1 MMQQYLGLKTQ
12 HPNILL
18 FYRMG
23 DFYELFFDDA
33 RRAAELLDITL
44 TTRGQSAGE
53 PIPMAGV
60 PYHAAE
66 GYLARLVKLGES
78 VAICEQVGDP
88 AASKGPVE
96 RQVVRVVTP
105 GTLTDDALLDA
116 RRENLLAAA
125 CKVGKAWG
133 LARIEVSTA
142 RCVVAQYSELQTLH
156 NDLARLRPAELL
168 APESLIAELQAL
180 DKPAT
185 TRPDWHFEPESAA
198 TRLCERLAVTDLTG
212 FGCADLPAAIGAAGA
227 LLDYV
232 DETQGS
238 ARVFVDGL
246 QTEATDT
253 ALILDAI
260 SRRNLEIDQSLSGD
274 HRYCITALLDRCTT
288 AMGSRELARW
298 LARPI
303 RDRDVL
309 LARYQAI
316 DALLKASAAA
326 PLLDQLRPVADIERI
341 LSRVSLRSAR
351 PRDLTGLQRSL
362 AAVPG
367 IAAALAELSS
377 PLLDALSKQLG
388 NHDALQDILARA
400 LTDEPPVWLKDG
412 GVIRPGFDDELDEL
426 RALSEHADGYLR
438 ELETR
443 ERKRLGADKLKVGYN
458 RVHGYFI
465 ELSRAHSHKAP
476 DDYTR
481 RQTLKNAERFIT
493 PELKEFEDK
502 VLSARERALAR
513 EKQLYDGLLDTI
525 TADLRPLTA
534 CAQALAS
541 IDTLASLAERAA
553 ALNLAQPTLRDAP
566 GLDIRGGRHLIVEA
580 ASNQPF
586 VANDTT
592 LDDQQRLLI
601 ITGPNMGGKSTFM
614 RQTALITLLAYA
626 GSFVPAESAEIGPIN
641 RIFTRI
647 GAADDLAGG
656 RSTFMVEMHE
666 TANILNNAT
675 EHSLVLMDEIGRGTS
690 TYDGLS
696 LARAAAEWLA
706 NQTRAFTLFAT
717 HYFELTALAE
727 HLPATLNLHLD
738 ASEYGDE
745 LVFLHR
751 VKPGPANRSY
761 GLQVAAK
768 AGVPRAVI
776 TAARKHLQALEQDAL
791 RAHAPQL
798 GLFEATASAS
808 ETAADQTE
816 PDALRE
822 RLHAIDADELS
833 PREALALL
841 YELTSLAES

>member
-1 MMQQYLGLKTQ
+1 MMQQYLGLKAQ

-33 RRAAELLDITL
+33 RRAADLLDITL

-88 AASKGPVE
+88 ATSKGPVE
-96 RQVVRVVTP
+96 RQVVRIVTP
-105 GTLTDDALLDA
+105 GTLTDEALLDA

-142 RCVVAQYSELQTLH
+142 RCVVAQYGDAATLD
-156 NDLARLRPAELL
+156 NELARLKPAELL
-168 APESLIAELQAL
+168 VPEGWNLPQATGQR
-180 DKPAT
+180 PA
-185 TRPDWHFEPESAA
+185 WHFDPKSAN
-198 TRLCERLAVTDLTG
+198 TWLCERLGVRDLDG
-212 FGCADLPAAIGAAGA
+212 YGCADLPAAIAAAGA
-227 LLDYV
+227 LLHYV
-232 DETQGS
+232 DDTQGS
-238 ARVFVDGL
+238 AKVYIDGL
-246 QTEATDT
+246 QTEQSDT
-253 ALILDAI
+253 ALVLDAI

-274 HRYCITALLDRCTT
+274 DRFCITALLDRCTT

-303 RDRDVL
+303 RDTETL
-309 LARYQAI
+309 NSRYQAI
-316 DALLKASAAA
+316 GTLQQAALAA
-326 PLLDQLRPVADIERI
+326 PLLAALKPVADIPRI

-362 AAVPG
+362 AAVPEVSQQLLNVDNPLLQTLLG
-367 IAAALAELSS
+367 GLGDQGALA
-377 PLLDALSKQLG
+377 DT
-388 NHDALQDILARA
+388 LAKA
-400 LTDEPPVWLKDG
+400 MADEPPVWLKDG
-412 GVIRPGFDDELDEL
+412 GVIREGFDAELDEL
-426 RALSEHADGYLR
+426 RTLSADADGYLR
-438 ELETR
+438 ELEAQ

-465 ELSRAHSHKAP
+465 ELSRAQAHKAP
-476 DDYTR
+476 DEYTR

-493 PELKEFEDK
+493 PELKAFEDK

-513 EKQLYDGLLDTI
+513 EKQLYDKLLDTI
-525 TADLRPLTA
+525 TADLPALTT
-534 CAQALAS
+534 CAHALAS
-541 IDTLASLAERAA
+541 IDTLASLAERAE
-553 ALNLAQPTLRDAP
+553 ALNLVQPSLRSEP

-580 ASNQPF
+580 ASDQPF
-586 VANDTT
+586 VANDTL
-592 LDDQQRLLI
+592 LDASQRLLI

-626 GSFVPAESAEIGPIN
+626 GSFVPAESADIGPID

-656 RSTFMVEMHE
+656 RSTFMVEMFE
-666 TANILNNAT
+666 AANILNNAT
-675 EHSLVLMDEIGRGTS
+675 ELSLVLMDEIGRGTS

-706 NQTRAFTLFAT
+706 NKTKAFTLFAT
-717 HYFELTALAE
+717 HYFELTALAQQ
-727 HLPATLNLHLD
+727 LPATVNLHLD

-768 AGVPRAVI
+768 AGVPKAVI
-776 TAARKHLQALEQDAL
+776 RAARKHLQALEHDAL
-791 RAHAPQL
+791 RTHAPQI
-798 GLFEATASAS
+798 GLFESGPES
-808 ETAADQTE
+808 EAAA
-816 PDALRE
+816 PKPSDALRE
-822 RLHAIDADELS
+822 QLAVLDVDNLTPRQAQAALYSLIEL
-833 PREALALL
+833 LD
-841 YELTSLAES
+841 